1 MWWFGWPGLRILHT
15 LPFSRC
21 LYAFPLPHTR
31 TRNCCWFINKNSIS
45 VPSTRKACME
55 LLCSNHPSWSASV
68 CLRPGACT
76 LCRTWCIAWHS
87 CLRIEVYSFFV
98 TSSHSVSAIKCK
110 NVTVRKLNK
119 FLKWKPFSLI
129 TLFLLCSLLFE
140 QRQGLVTDKMPL
152 HVLIER
158 YFPLEYRK
166 LLIPVAVS
174 GNKVIPC
181 KWLCPPGWEVVW
193 LQVALCAVFYQ

>member
-1 MWWFGWPGLRILHT
+1 M
-15 LPFSRC
+15 
-21 LYAFPLPHTR
+21 
-31 TRNCCWFINKNSIS
+31 
-45 VPSTRKACME
+45 
-55 LLCSNHPSWSASV
+55 
-68 CLRPGACT
+68 
-76 LCRTWCIAWHS
+76 
-87 CLRIEVYSFFV
+87 
-98 TSSHSVSAIKCK
+98 
-110 NVTVRKLNK
+110 RKLNK

-181 KWLCPPGWEVVW
+181 K
-193 LQVALCAVFYQ
+193 